1 MSRHIFLKAAAVLSY
16 FSFYLWLSH
25 TRLNAEQARFLWL
38 WYGIPSL
45 LILLIPKRWSV
56 LARGMAIGQGMYFC
70 QQAILPLAFDLPSNG
85 LSNGMVSLLGFVL
98 AQALLVFAALLLG
111 WPLKTEEIVP
121 LICGAT
127 ASLLFITLTVHRWEG
142 TLSMPLEGNVYPTVG
157 CLDRYALAHEGS
169 YPASLEELTRTTGKY
184 CVAGSLSS
192 GPWRP
197 QKLVYHPA
205 QGPDGRI
212 VGYSI
217 LFGPDDFWGKVRT
230 AWYVDQT
237 GLVHTSPKGQ
247 FATRQ
252 DPVLSNETLELRSW
266 SDCYAKHAA
275 AHLAS
280 GESFDWRPIL
290 WPEGR
295 CKPDIGNIQD
305 GYVSLGQSY
314 TAHFHVKPPDSSGR
328 QSGFYVIARP
338 DQYGSS
344 GVRSYYFDET
354 GIIRATPHNREPKS
368 TDEPIPECEW
378 KQHVNC
384 LTN

>member
-1 MSRHIFLKAAAVLSY
+1 MDRHVLLKAAAVLSY
-16 FSFYLWLSH
+16 FSFYPLLS
-25 TRLNAEQARFLWL
+25 TTPLNAEQARFFWL

-45 LILLIPKRWSV
+45 LILLIPKRSSV
-56 LARGMAIGQGMYFC
+56 LARGIAMGQGMYFC
-70 QQAILPLAFDLPSNG
+70 LQAILPLALALPSNG

-98 AQALLVFAALLLG
+98 AQALLVFAALSLG

-142 TLSMPLEGNVYPTVG
+142 TQSAPSALRAYRTVG
-157 CLDRYALAHEGS
+157 CLDQYALAHGGL
-169 YPASLEELTRTTGKY
+169 YPASFDELTRTTGQY
-184 CVAGSLSS
+184 CVAGPRSS
-192 GPWRP
+192 GAWRP
-197 QKLVYHPA
+197 QKLSYRPS

-217 LFGPDDFWGKVRT
+217 LFGPDDFGGKVRT

-237 GLVHTSPKGQ
+237 GLLHTSPEGQ
-247 FATRQ
+247 FANKQ
-252 DPVLSNETLELRSW
+252 DPVWSNQTLELKNW
-266 SDCYAKHAA
+266 SECYAKHAA
-275 AHLAS
+275 THPAS
-280 GESFDWRPIL
+280 GESFDWKPIL
-290 WPEGR
+290 WPKGR
-295 CKPDIGNIQD
+295 CEPDIRNIQD
-305 GYVSLGQSY
+305 GHVQLGQSY

-354 GIIRATPHNREPKS
+354 GIIRATPQNREPNS
-368 TDEPIPECEW
+368 ADEPTPECEW
-378 KQHVNC
+378 REHLNC
-384 LTN
+384 SSN